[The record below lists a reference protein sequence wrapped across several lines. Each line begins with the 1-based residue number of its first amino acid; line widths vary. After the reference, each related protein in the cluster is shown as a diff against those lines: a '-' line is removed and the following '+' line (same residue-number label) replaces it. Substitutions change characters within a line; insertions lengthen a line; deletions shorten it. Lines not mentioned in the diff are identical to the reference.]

1 MIATIARKEFLL
13 LKRDPRVR
21 LTAVVLVIMLLVAL
35 VSAGARFA
43 DVRQETEAAQEIIIE
58 QWENQGEK
66 NPHSAAHYGI
76 YAIRPVTPLS
86 FFDTGVTNF
95 SGVSIWL
102 EAHRRNLP
110 TGRPADDNAASTLAS
125 ELTGAYTLQV
135 LLPLFII
142 LMVFPA
148 FAGEREQ
155 GTLRQVLSTGVAP
168 RALLIG
174 KTLGIGGACALVLG
188 PVLVLA
194 LVLLA
199 VAPGGLAELPQA
211 LMVLLSYVG
220 YGAIFLLLGLAVS
233 ARMRTGQ
240 SALVALLAFWAVSS
254 FVLPRLTADLS
265 KWLYPLPTIVEFQQ
279 AIANDLETGLDG
291 VSPAELIAQRREQ
304 TLALYDV
311 KSEEE
316 LPINFQGLI
325 FSLQEELD
333 GQVFAK
339 HFGDWYARTNEQQS
353 LYGIVSLLS
362 PRMALELIS
371 MEWAGT
377 SVASQQDFAN
387 HAEDFRKDFIEV
399 LNRDLTMNSKPGQ
412 SDYRSGPELW
422 SQVGDYDYA
431 GVPLAT
437 RASRSAPYALV
448 LLLWLAGSAA
458 AAVVATRR
466 LEVSA

>member
-1 MIATIARKEFLL
+1 MIGIVARKEFLL

-21 LTAVVLVIMLLVAL
+21 LTAVVLVVMLLVAL
-35 VSAGARFA
+35 ASAAVRFA
-43 DVRQETEAAQEIIIE
+43 DVRQETEAAQEIITE

-110 TGRPADDNAASTLAS
+110 GGRPADDNAASTLAG
-125 ELTGAYTLQV
+125 ELTAAYTLQV

-155 GTLRQVLSTGVAP
+155 GTLRQLLGTGIAP

-174 KTLGIGGACALVLG
+174 KALGIGAAGVLVLG

-194 LVLLA
+194 LVLLGL
-199 VAPGGLAELPQA
+199 APGGLAELPQA
-211 LMVLLSYVG
+211 ILVLLSYVV
-220 YGAIFLLLGLAVS
+220 YAAIFLFLGLAVS

-254 FVLPRLTADLS
+254 FVLPRLTADIS
-265 KWLYPLPTIVEFQQ
+265 KWLYPLPTNVEFQQ
-279 AIANDLETGLDG
+279 AVASDLETGLDG

-304 TLALYDV
+304 TLALYNV
-311 KSEEE
+311 ESEED

-325 FSLQEELD
+325 FSLQEQLD
-333 GQVFAK
+333 GEVFAK
-339 HFGDWYARTNEQQS
+339 HFSDLYARTNEQQS
-353 LYGIVSLLS
+353 LYGILSLLS
-362 PRMALELIS
+362 PRMALELVS

-387 HAEDFRKDFIEV
+387 HAEDFRREFIEV
-399 LNRDLTMNSKPGQ
+399 LNRDLTMNSEPGQ

-422 SQVGDYDYA
+422 GQVGDYDYP

-437 RASRSAPYALV
+437 RVARSAPYALV
-448 LLLWLAGSAA
+448 LLLWLLGSAA
-458 AAVVATRR
+458 AAVATTRKI
-466 LEVSA
+466 SA